1 MMKSF
6 LYCFIA
12 LFINIAFVKAQDSSN
27 FNLFSSDGDWGQSV
41 ANYGKYIISV
51 KDQLSSA
58 LLYDLEENKR
68 VYRIFLT
75 PHEEKNGTTLI
86 YHCNQ
91 CNFGREKYDEQ
102 DMFPLLYIN
111 QRNPSDSIGALI
123 TVYRIIPKLD
133 ENDSIVSF
141 SMDHIQNIYLPLM
154 TDENCLGN
162 PNMVIDTKKNVFYTY
177 SRNNNRKASN
187 YGKGMITKFKMP
199 SLYKDGVIQEN
210 VYLTDDD
217 ILDSFKCDFN
227 MFNAQGGFYRKGKLY
242 FVQGMPSNT
251 PSNNYVYFRAI
262 NLKKKK
268 QIKVVDMLALGFDK
282 EPEGC
287 WYYNGKVMISVV
299 GKEFYEL
306 TGEMFKVK

>member
-162 PNMVIDTKKNVFYTY
+162 PNMVIDTKKTVMPNPKGGKEAFIFVED
-177 SRNNNRKASN
+177 ASLL
-187 YGKGMITKFKMP
+187 FCFF
-199 SLYKDGVIQEN
+199 L
-210 VYLTDDD
+210 
-217 ILDSFKCDFN
+217 
-227 MFNAQGGFYRKGKLY
+227 
-242 FVQGMPSNT
+242 SNT
-251 PSNNYVYFRAI
+251 LLIPAFPNIFNFFLFFI
-262 NLKKKK
+262 
-268 QIKVVDMLALGFDK
+268 
-282 EPEGC
+282 
-287 WYYNGKVMISVV
+287 
-299 GKEFYEL
+299 
-306 TGEMFKVK
+306 

>member
-1 MMKSF
+1 MKNT
-6 LYCFIA
+6 LYCLIILLISIISA
-12 LFINIAFVKAQDSSN
+12 NAQENSH
-27 FNLFSSDGDWGQSV
+27 FNLFSTEGDWGQSV

-51 KDQLSSA
+51 KDRLSSA

-68 VYRIFLT
+68 VYRLFLT
-75 PHEEKNGTTLI
+75 PHEERNGSTLI

-91 CNFGREKYDEQ
+91 CNFGSEKYDEQ

-111 QRNPSDSIGALI
+111 QRNPADSIGALI
-123 TVYRIIPKLD
+123 TAYRIVPKLD

-141 SMDHIQNIYLPLM
+141 SMDLIQSIYLPLM

-187 YGKGMITKFKMP
+187 YGKGMISKFKMP
-199 SLYKDGVIQEN
+199 SLYKDGSIQE
-210 VYLTDDD
+210 VVRLTDDD

-227 MFNAQGGFYRKGKLY
+227 MFYAQGGFFRKGKLY
-242 FVQGMPSNT
+242 FVQGMPSKT
-251 PSNNYVYFRAI
+251 PSNNYIYFREI

-268 QIKVVDMLALGFDK
+268 QTRVVDMLALGFDK

-287 WYYNGKVMISVV
+287 WFYNGKVMISVV

-306 TGEMFKVK
+306 TREMFKVK